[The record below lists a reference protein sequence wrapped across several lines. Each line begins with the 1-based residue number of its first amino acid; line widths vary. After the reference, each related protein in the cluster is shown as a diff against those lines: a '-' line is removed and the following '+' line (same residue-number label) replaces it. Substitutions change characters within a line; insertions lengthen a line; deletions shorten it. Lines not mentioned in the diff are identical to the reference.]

1 MLYWFLIGLGL
12 TGALSGFVLMIVTQN
27 REQKT
32 WKSLLK
38 EDKASAE
45 ERFKSLQKEKFSTPL
60 RLSLIL
66 ILAGMALG
74 VLGIIV
80 R

>member
-12 TGALSGFVLMIVTQN
+12 TGALAGFVLMIVTQN

-38 EDKASAE
+38 EDKAFAE
-45 ERFKSLQKEKFSTPL
+45 ERFKTLQKEKFAAPL

>member
-12 TGALSGFVLMIVTQN
+12 TGALAGFVLMIVTQN

-45 ERFKSLQKEKFSTPL
+45 ERFKMCIRDRPL
-60 RLSLIL
+60 PPRIYFVQSN
-66 ILAGMALG
+66 M
-74 VLGIIV
+74 V
-80 R
+80 RI